1 MKGKSSMPKL
11 NLVKRSRAFTLIEL
25 LVVIAIIAILIGLL
39 LPAVQKVREA
49 AARTQSANNLKQLGV
64 AAANANDTMGC
75 LPPGWI
81 PWWANASARSGPYC
95 PQTGLGDINGFYCL
109 LPYLE
114 QDNLFK
120 AGGGT
125 SVTNGTP
132 PVYQTVVKAFIAPAD
147 GSSSTHLNNNPSYSW
162 AAAPWATGNYA
173 MNYQVFGI
181 RGGNPYDGSQW
192 NGQTKIQN
200 IQDGTSNTI
209 LFAEK
214 LAVCN
219 NTTTS
224 SNSGGTMWA
233 HYGTAG
239 GDGRYAP
246 AFGAVGGP
254 SVKFQVQ
261 PTQANCDYKTATAFS
276 AGGCLVGLGD
286 GSVRSVA
293 PAVSVATWTDAVDPA
308 DGQVLGTDW

>member
-1 MKGKSSMPKL
+1 MSHP
-11 NLVKRSRAFTLIEL
+11 RRTQPRAGFTLIEL

-49 AARTQSANNLKQLGV
+49 AARTQSMNNLKQLGV
-64 AAANANDTMGC
+64 AVSNANDTMGC

-95 PQTGLGDINGFYCL
+95 PPVNLGDINGFYCL

-120 AGGGT
+120 QGGGT
-125 SVTNGTP
+125 SVGNGTP

-147 GSSSTHLNNNPSYSW
+147 GSSPTHLNNNPNYSW

-173 MNYQVFGI
+173 LNYQVFGL
-181 RGGNPYDGSQW
+181 RGGNVYDGSQW

-219 NTTTS
+219 NPS
-224 SNSGGTMWA
+224 GQGGTMWA
-233 HYGTAG
+233 HYGSAG
-239 GDGRYAP
+239 GNGNYAP

-261 PTQANCDYKTATAFS
+261 PTQANCDWKTATAFS
-276 AGGCLVGLGD
+276 AGGCMVGLGD
-286 GSVRSVA
+286 GSVRSVS
-293 PAVSVATWTDAVDPA
+293 PAISVATWTNAVDPA